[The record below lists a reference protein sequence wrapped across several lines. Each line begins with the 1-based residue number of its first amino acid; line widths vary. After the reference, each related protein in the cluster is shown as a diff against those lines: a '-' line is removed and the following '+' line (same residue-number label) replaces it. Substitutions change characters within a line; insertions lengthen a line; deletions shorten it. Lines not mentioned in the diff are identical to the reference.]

1 MAKRSRVTKILFAIV
16 LLVIAGAVLFFM
28 GPRTPVSTD
37 ISFNPSVIGE
47 DVDSYLSTSEAGFGD
62 IRSGLGKQIVWAYP
76 NSRARTPLSIVYVHG
91 FSASPGEIRPVMDIV
106 AKNLGANLFYTR
118 LQGHG
123 RSGEAMG
130 EASVEGWINDIAE
143 AIAVGERIAER
154 VVLVG
159 TSTGGTLATWTAAQ
173 PELTKNLAGIVL
185 ISPNYGQQAAGSQ
198 LLTYP
203 WARQLVRLVEGKNR
217 SFEPKNDLHRQY
229 WTTVYPSVAVLP
241 MAELVKLANNID
253 IEKIAVPSL
262 FILSERDKVVRP
274 DLTKNIAQRWGADSE
289 IVLIEDDE
297 DENHHVIA
305 GDALSPSTTQQT
317 ADIITDWINRLPGS
331 S

>member
-1 MAKRSRVTKILFAIV
+1 MAKRSRVTKILYAIV
-16 LLVIAGAVLFFM
+16 VLAVAGAVLFFM
-28 GPRTPVSTD
+28 GPRTQVSTD
-37 ISFNPSVIGE
+37 ISFDPSVIGE
-47 DVDSYLSTSEAGFGD
+47 DVESYLSKTEAGFGD
-62 IRSGLGKQIVWAYP
+62 IRSGLGKHIVWAYP

-106 AKNLGANLFYTR
+106 AKNLDANLFYTR

-130 EASVEGWINDIAE
+130 EATVEGWINDIAE
-143 AIAVGERIAER
+143 AITVGERIGEH

-173 PELTKNLAGIVL
+173 PDLTKNVAGIVH
-185 ISPNYGQQAAGSQ
+185 ISPNYGIQATGSQ

-203 WARQLVRLVEGKNR
+203 WARQLLRLVEGKNR

-229 WTTVYPSVAVLP
+229 WTTEYRSEAVLP
-241 MAELVKLANNID
+241 MAELVKLASDID
-253 IEKIAVPSL
+253 IEKITVPSL
-262 FILSERDKVVRP
+262 FIFSEHDKIVRP
-274 DLTKNIAQRWGADSE
+274 DLTRNIAQRWGADSE

-297 DENHHVIA
+297 DDNHHVIA

-317 ADIITDWINRLPGS
+317 ADIITGWIKHLPGGS
-331 S
+331 